1 MKKCRIYSIE
11 ARDIVV
17 NSKNNDLHYDLNI
30 NKNSRYGKSINLL
43 DYSLDYE
50 ELKRV
55 YESITNEPF
64 HFYDKYLNAYTLA
77 IINIKFTYTSDPKNK
92 AKKINKKTL
101 RKILY
106 QDGFYIDNKHYVRYK
121 RSSGSS
127 RERTCLFIDERLLEH
142 MQKWGECNLTHNG
155 YLSSWEAYKS
165 LSLSSIKN
173 KIKIPLDG
181 ILFINDYE
189 SKFNDDVIYVE
200 EENNELVAKEKN
212 VEISNNI
219 WDGESLLDESLFKGS
234 FSNKHML
241 LLRNKFFKSC
251 AFKTKLQKWFKD
263 NNFTNLE
270 LLKEKGAITFAK
282 SIDQIVMVTT
292 KSSLKFIKFLT
303 GFNEESIREWMK
315 YVNDEFGVVKYDK
328 RTKYFNGRMV
338 KGNYQLFNTI
348 GLKELDVHE
357 LLKDSIDYISLI
369 RKDIDFF
376 KYHFYE
382 VIKKESDDN
391 SEKFQTYDRY
401 QTIFKLMNVNSKFQ
415 YTQIFKDFKNDIVAS
430 LKKELKNGGVLLKG
444 CNATLFGNGPELLYA
459 AIGKFDY
466 NNPNPGSVLKQKE
479 IRCLAFN
486 NDEELVCIRSPHITM
501 GNVYTVKN
509 SNNHPIWDYFDLG
522 KNIVCVN
529 AINENIQQILNGC
542 DYDSD
547 AMLITNNKLLYKRAL
562 EYSSYFKVPVCG
574 VKSIRKHS
582 IDLIEL
588 DHQTSENRI
597 GEIVN
602 LSQKLN
608 SIIWNKL
615 NNNEMDISDI
625 YIDACKL
632 AVLSGIEIDKAK
644 RSFNIDGINELVKI
658 RTKYKDYHKPM
669 FFKDIDSNNNV
680 NKNIEYSY
688 YLYPMDFIYYEA
700 NKIDFRSGKSK
711 NDEKVLI
718 SSMLSYLD
726 DDNEN
731 VTEVLED
738 IKETIKIYT
747 KEIDYLNG
755 IKRKLKDESEKEVF
769 YEDIN
774 NLINERNEVISKK
787 ITSPKIMYYLIKDF
801 EKGKIT
807 DYRFYSPLFENN
819 VFLEILNQSKEK
831 MAKIIE
837 SNEGEYTLFDFKYNK
852 KY

>member
-127 RERTCLFIDERLLEH
+127 REGTCLFIDERLLEH

-479 IRCLAFN
+479 IRCLAFD

-688 YLYPMDFIYYEA
+688 YLSPMDFIYYEA

-755 IKRKLKDESEKEVF
+755 IKRKLKDESEKEVI